1 MGNSDN
7 EFELPMS
14 RGDIADYLGL
24 TTETV
29 SRVFTRLRQRG
40 LIEYGAA
47 KHVVLR
53 KPQALAA
60 LAEGS

>member
-1 MGNSDN
+1 MT
-7 EFELPMS
+7 
-14 RGDIADYLGL
+14 RGDIADFLGL

-29 SRVFTRLRQRG
+29 SRVFTRLRQKG
-40 LIEYGAA
+40 LITYDAA

-53 KPQALAA
+53 DRPALAA